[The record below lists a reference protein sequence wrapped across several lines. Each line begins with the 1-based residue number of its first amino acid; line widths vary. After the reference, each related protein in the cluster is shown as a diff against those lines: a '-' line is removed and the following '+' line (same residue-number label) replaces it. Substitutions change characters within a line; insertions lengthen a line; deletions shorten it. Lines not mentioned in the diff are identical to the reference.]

1 MQPSATFLSLCGR
14 SFALWLLANTLGA
27 ALVYLKDYILIPNAT
42 DSFVLAL
49 GTSIVA
55 WAVLCYSAALWPFLF
70 FMPHLWALSADQ
82 PKERRVRLLLAILAP
97 FSLLAASQTTA
108 ITYGPLE
115 FTGCYLL
122 ACLLVGS
129 LVFRRWLW

>member
-14 SFALWLLANTLGA
+14 SFALWLLTNALGA
-27 ALVYLKDYILIPNAT
+27 ALAYLTGHILIPNAT
-42 DSFVLAL
+42 DSLVLTFGAFII
-49 GTSIVA
+49 G

-82 PKERRVRLLLAILAP
+82 PKERRVRLLLAILTP
-97 FSLLAASQTTA
+97 FLLLAASQMTA
-108 ITYGPLE
+108 TTYGPLG

-122 ACLLVGS
+122 ACLLVAS